1 MVTTYVNIN
10 LICIIYVY
18 FHLRRLGSQQT
29 NRQIYLKF
37 VNMICLTI
45 NSHTC
50 MVKKKNQISKLLIWT
65 FSYVY
70 VQLSKGG
77 KQARSGHNHPVILKI
92 TIFVVNLDKM
102 VLGYS
107 ATITTFTIYATTSTA
122 FTTSPHLIP
131 EKDAL
136 DIIRAKSNNK
146 IKRLLPNVWLL
157 FWPLYS

>member
-65 FSYVY
+65 FSYVCIH
-70 VQLSKGG
+70 LSEGG

-107 ATITTFTIYATTSTA
+107 ATITTFTISATTSTA

-146 IKRLLPNVWLL
+146 IKRLLPKVWLL